1 MEINNNSLQPGTL
14 VTLST
19 GVYWYHEQRIDDLAD
34 RPLLLLDFSARP
46 VLMDDTADGLTM
58 GGGNRR
64 GIATLL
70 IDGVPRTVWI
80 HGQTMTPVA
89 V

>member
-1 MEINNNSLQPGTL
+1 MDHNEHPSAGTL

-34 RPLLLLDFSARP
+34 RPLLLLDFSASP
-46 VLMDDTADGLTM
+46 VRMDDTADGLTM

-80 HGQTMTPVA
+80 HGQTLTA
-89 V
+89 VEV